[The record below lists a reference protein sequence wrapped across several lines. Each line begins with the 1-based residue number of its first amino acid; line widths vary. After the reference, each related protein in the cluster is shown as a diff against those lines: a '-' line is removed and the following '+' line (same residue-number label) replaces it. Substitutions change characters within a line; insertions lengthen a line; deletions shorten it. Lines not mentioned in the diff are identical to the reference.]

1 MNLYKSIILGAV
13 CAAVPMSAMSQT
25 TRSGYFLEDYTYR
38 FELNPAYGNSRNFI
52 AMPALGNVNAN
63 LNGTLGVS
71 DVLYNVDGRT
81 TTFLNPNI
89 SAEEALGNIGD
100 KPRVG
105 ADVKLTLLAAGF
117 KAWGGYNTLTINAH
131 ASTDIHLPKS
141 VFSLL
146 KEGVANK
153 TYDISDISAFATAYA
168 EIALG
173 HSHKINDK
181 WRVGGTLKFLVGGG
195 YVDVALNKAQLALG
209 QDDWSIVA
217 NGDIEANVKGL
228 KYKTKENDRTH
239 HRYVSGA
246 EVDGTGINGFGV
258 AVDLGATY
266 QPSRDW
272 TVSAAIID
280 LGFIGWNNNMLA
292 STNGDKSF
300 NTDRYT
306 FNVDDTQG
314 NSFSK
319 EWDKIRDDISS
330 IYELEDMGD
339 TGGKTRMLGATMN
352 VGVEY
357 TLPVYRKLSFGLLN
371 TTRIQG
377 CYSWTDFRLSANVSP
392 VKCFNAGVNMTAGTY
407 GVGLGW
413 LLNFHT
419 KGFNLFLGMDRTP
432 GKLAK
437 QFVPLSSNASV
448 NIGMNFLF

>member
-1 MNLYKSIILGAV
+1 MNLYKYIILGAV
-13 CAAVPMSAMSQT
+13 CAVVPMSALSQN

-52 AMPALGNVNAN
+52 AMPALGNVNASM
-63 LNGTLGVS
+63 NGTLGVS

-89 SAEEALGNIGD
+89 SAAEVLGNIGD
-100 KPRVG
+100 KPRIG

-117 KAWGGYNTLTINAH
+117 KAWGGYNTVTINAH
-131 ASTDIHLPKS
+131 TSTDIHLPKS

-146 KEGVANK
+146 KEGVVNK
-153 TYDISDISAFATAYA
+153 TYDIADISAFASAYA

-195 YVDVALNKAQLALG
+195 YLDVALNKAQLSLG

-217 NGDIEANVKGL
+217 NGDIEASIKGL

-246 EVDGTGINGFGV
+246 DVDGAGINGFGV

-272 TVSAAIID
+272 TVSAAILD

-306 FNVDDTQG
+306 FNVDDAQD

-407 GVGLGW
+407 GLGLGW